1 MRKIL
6 IISLL
11 AGIFGSFVA
20 CDQTKESDQ
29 YTVKSLPGADAI
41 QIQLSIERLD
51 SSLFACTTPQQFRLW
66 VDTHAAFVNNYF
78 LKNGLQDSTQVLTE
92 LYRRVNEPS
101 LREFYKQTQTSFG
114 DFDTLKSEFTTA
126 FKNIKAYDPSFK
138 VPRIQLAFSGFLGSD
153 LIVSDS
159 VIIIGLDYFLGPK
172 AKFRPDVYGYQMWR
186 YNPKALVPQILFV
199 MSEQYAKNNPQD
211 QTMLSEM
218 INYGKG
224 YLFAQTM
231 LPQTPDSLLIGYT
244 GQQLA
249 ETKIAQDL
257 VWGHFVDNKLLYETN
272 PNKRIKYLGDRPQT
286 PEIGPRCPGS
296 IGRWMGWQIVRYYE
310 MNNPDVSLNELM
322 KNQDARQILEASKYR
337 GQAEQ

>member
-6 IISLL
+6 IISFL
-11 AGIFGSFVA
+11 AGILGGLVA
-20 CDQTKESDQ
+20 CDQTKDSDQ

-51 SSLFACTTPQQFRLW
+51 SSLFASTTPQQFKLW
-66 VDTHAAFVNNYF
+66 VDSHAAFVNNYF
-78 LKNGLQDSTQVLTE
+78 LKNGLQDSTQLLTE

-101 LREFYKQTQTSFG
+101 LREFYKQTQASFG
-114 DFDTLKSEFTTA
+114 NFDTLRSELTTA
-126 FKNIKAYDPSFK
+126 FKNMKAYDSSFK

-159 VIIIGLDYFLGPK
+159 VIIIGLDYFLGSN

-199 MSEQYAKNNPQD
+199 LSEQYAKNNPQD

-224 YLFAQTM
+224 YVFAQTM

-244 GQQLA
+244 GRQLA

-257 VWGHFVDNKLLYETN
+257 VWGHFIDNKLLYETN

-296 IGRWMGWQIVRYYE
+296 IGRWLGWQIVRYYE
-310 MNNPDVSLNELM
+310 MNNPNVSLQELM
-322 KNQDARQILEASKYR
+322 KNQNARQILESSKYR

>member
-1 MRKIL
+1 M
-6 IISLL
+6 L

-172 AKFRPDVYGYQMWR
+172 AKFRPDVYVYQMWR